1 MLDIEFI
8 RQHSKK
14 VKKAASQKQM
24 DPAIVDKVLDLD
36 KKRRDLIFQVDQWR
50 EKRNEASQA
59 RDIKAGKKIKQALR
73 ELEPQLKKLEE
84 EYRQAML
91 MIPNIPYSGAPI
103 GQGEKDNVVVEKWGK
118 KPHFDFKPQ
127 SHIEL
132 GKKLDLL
139 DLEQGVKTA
148 GFRGYYL
155 KNAAAQL
162 HFAVLLYAWQK
173 IIAHGFTPMVP
184 PTILREF
191 ALVGSG
197 HFPFGRE
204 DVYQIANPG
213 KLADGKTIKE
223 ENFLAGTAE
232 PALLAYFAD
241 QVLSEEDLPVKVC
254 GWTPCYRSEAGSYG
268 KDTKGIYRIHEFA
281 KVEQVVL
288 CQADV
293 KISDQWLDKMRRYSQ
308 EILEDL
314 KLPYRVIE
322 ICTGDMGAGKRKM
335 YDIETWMPSRH
346 AYGETHS
353 DSNLTDWQTRR
364 LSIQYKNKAG
374 EKIYAHALNNTVLA
388 SPRILIAIL
397 ENYQKK
403 DGSIEIPKVL
413 RGLVGKEAIYPKK

>member
-8 RQHSKK
+8 RQHSDE

-36 KKRRDLIFQVDQWR
+36 KKRRDLIFQIDQWR

-59 RDIKAGKKIKQALR
+59 RDIKAGKKIKQALKK
-73 ELEPQLKKLEE
+73 LEPQLKKLEE
-84 EYRQAML
+84 EYRQVML
-91 MIPNIPYSGAPI
+91 MIPNIPYSGAPV
-103 GQGEKDNVVVEKWGK
+103 GQGEKDNVVVEKWGE
-118 KPHFDFKPQ
+118 KPRFDFKPQ

-155 KNAAAQL
+155 KNVAAQL

-213 KLADGKTIKE
+213 KLADGETIKE

-293 KISDQWLDKMRRYSQ
+293 KISDQWLDKMRKYSQ

-314 KLPYRVIE
+314 KLPYRIIE

-353 DSNLTDWQTRR
+353 DSNLKIRR
-364 LSIQYKNKAG
+364 
-374 EKIYAHALNNTVLA
+374 EKRFMLML
-388 SPRILIAIL
+388 LI
-397 ENYQKK
+397 
-403 DGSIEIPKVL
+403 IP
-413 RGLVGKEAIYPKK
+413 